1 MAGMPTSKPIDEMM
15 GPRNSRTKDKM
26 DCGFPSFASLYG
38 SVFPACK
45 RRGGAGQSMLWAFR
59 RTRGRGHW
67 PMGSFRSDGRM
78 RRGRMVTSCLGGGA
92 PKRSD
97 GRNGDLLFVSTLKRR
112 LSLAP
117 VLAFSL
123 QYGETT
129 ECSSLVN
136 STIQRF
142 VVPLGRRGRCHEQ
155 NASQGKKP
163 LDPTVHVTIVNKQW
177 QSGGLATF
185 ALQPTPLPGW
195 WNW

>member
-1 MAGMPTSKPIDEMM
+1 
-15 GPRNSRTKDKM
+15 
-26 DCGFPSFASLYG
+26 
-38 SVFPACK
+38 
-45 RRGGAGQSMLWAFR
+45 
-59 RTRGRGHW
+59 
-67 PMGSFRSDGRM
+67 
-78 RRGRMVTSCLGGGA
+78 MVTSCPEGGT
-92 PKRSD
+92 KRSD

-177 QSGGLATF
+177 QSGGLVLCPATDS
-185 ALQPTPLPGW
+185 ARMVELVIRQT
-195 WNW
+195 